1 MSWTLYIFLFLNTA
15 FAQVEEAGWFTHLQ
29 GRLGG
34 ESRCT
39 PASVAELQQLDCN
52 INNYNFRGD
61 VTEFPDQ
68 ADHLAEEIFF
78 QSVTERSHKS
88 SRCHLDALNLHA
100 SNAEEH
106 ERFNQW
112 SLSAF
117 RVIEDE
123 LRYYVERKA
132 ELKSEIAARRMTFD
146 KMDYSQA
153 QVLSRQRVMELET
166 EVYNLNMAIKSL
178 SAKVPL
184 GNHKD
189 ISESLEDLVKRSPV
203 SDETFLR
210 SYGNELSDLRRSIR
224 RSVEYFDRNRNS
236 NGTYVVDKDMK
247 ISFANSGQ
255 VDMAFE
261 SMNEQDAF
269 SDGLQCRIDS
279 RYRKGHQITEMFKMI
294 ALAGATVLAAEVVI
308 PIRAGAAALSVASA
322 AARLTY
328 LGAEFSLL
336 ALNGAVAAAVIQDV
350 VKSCTGP
357 TVLLSGE
364 SAPNNSCNPRGRL
377 NGMLQEASN
386 AECAANILFAAAP
399 GLMQARRGYVAL
411 RNTRVASQ
419 AAEMP
424 ITTVEEIVV
433 TAPRRSRAATSG
445 SGDVATTSGTRRA
458 RASADSSSGRGA
470 GGTGGTGGGTGGGT
484 VRAADGSGGR
494 VAAGRAD
501 AETPT
506 STSGAGATARTNQT
520 REQFSEAYVNRTYA
534 SSSQNQRW
542 IDVAG
547 DTPSGTSMRF
557 FDVENAAM
565 KHLNDTL
572 LDKNLVTSLTNLHKE
587 MLSEGMETLIRR
599 YPTVEFLP
607 YSDFKAMRYALR
619 PRPPATQ
626 LPAGLEDDLAGLFAK
641 TNERFATRLSA
652 SGLTPAGENP
662 STWFRSGFASS
673 ADEATLTSR
682 YARSDGADGNRMR
695 RFSDDDLRN
704 SLENIR
710 SEGERYRG
718 SLQTSLANTGLMEPS
733 TVAGKMIPRR
743 EVFDAARKTKNTEEL
758 REFIRRTTGQE
769 VTVQQAEDIRRY
781 TNLVDEFS
789 PGIHVA
795 QREVASLADSPAGGF
810 SIDFAGLG
818 SFNGQATADALANS
832 TNIRNAVLNAR
843 NSERRVTDLFRERK
857 TRVETTVREVL
868 ARHRIQADIVAS
880 GDDMVVRPA
889 TAIPTE
895 VRREIAEALSRE
907 IDPASIRM
915 SHVGDNIT
923 SGNERMIMA
932 TLGEACEKWIRKAA
946 QGVVSASTLSQ
957 TLMLVEVSG
966 TSSTNFSANLV
977 LGEGRTPIS
986 AADRASLQRISG
998 QAVQAGCR

>member
-1 MSWTLYIFLFLNTA
+1 MSWSLYLILFLNTA

-29 GRLGG
+29 GSLGG

-39 PASVAELQQLDCN
+39 PASIAEVQQLDCN

-61 VTEFPDQ
+61 VSQFPDQ

-78 QSVTERSHKS
+78 QSITERSHNS
-88 SRCHLDALNLHA
+88 SRCHLDALNSYA
-100 SNAEEH
+100 TNQAEH

-123 LRYYVERKA
+123 LRYYVQRKA

-146 KMDYSQA
+146 KMDYSRA
-153 QVLSRQRVMELET
+153 QVLSRQRVMELES
-166 EVYNLNMAIKSL
+166 EVYNLNLAIKSL

-189 ISESLEDLVKRSPV
+189 VSESLEDLVKRDPV

-210 SYGNELSDLRRSIR
+210 KYSDELSGLRRSIR

-255 VDMAFE
+255 VDAAFE
-261 SMNEQDAF
+261 SMNDREAF

-294 ALAGATVLAAEVVI
+294 ALAGATILAAEVVI
-308 PIRAGAAALSVASA
+308 PIRAGAAALSAASA

-350 VKSCTGP
+350 VRSCNGP
-357 TVLLSGE
+357 TVLMSGQ
-364 SAPNNSCNPRGRL
+364 SAPNNTCNPRGRL

-399 GLMQARRGYVAL
+399 GLMQARRGYLAL
-411 RNTRVASQ
+411 KNTRMASQ
-419 AAEMP
+419 AIEAP
-424 ITTVEEIVV
+424 IITVEEIVV
-433 TAPRRSRAATSG
+433 TAPRRSRAASSG
-445 SGDVATTSGTRRA
+445 SGDVATASGSRG
-458 RASADSSSGRGA
+458 SGSTVRPSRGA
-470 GGTGGTGGGTGGGT
+470 AG
-484 VRAADGSGGR
+484 RAEPP
-494 VAAGRAD
+494 VAGRAD
-501 AETPT
+501 AETT
-506 STSGAGATARTNQT
+506 STGGVGATARTTQT
-520 REQFSEAYVNRTYA
+520 REQFSDEYVNRTYA
-534 SSSQNQRW
+534 SSTQNQRW

-626 LPAGLEDDLAGLFAK
+626 LPAGLEDDLAQLFTT
-641 TNERFATRLSA
+641 TNERFASRLSA

-682 YARSDGADGNRMR
+682 YARSDGADANRMR
-695 RFSDDDLRN
+695 RFSDDDLRQN
-704 SLENIR
+704 LENIR
-710 SEGERYRG
+710 SEGERYRSG
-718 SLQTSLANTGLMEPS
+718 LQTSLASSGLMEPS
-733 TVAGKMIPRR
+733 SVAGKMIPRR
-743 EVFDAARKTKNTEEL
+743 EVFDAARKTKNTDEL

-857 TRVETTVREVL
+857 DRVESTVREVL

-880 GDDMVVRPA
+880 GDDMVVRPT

-915 SHVGDNIT
+915 SHVGDNIA

-966 TSSTNFSANLV
+966 TSSTNFSTNLV